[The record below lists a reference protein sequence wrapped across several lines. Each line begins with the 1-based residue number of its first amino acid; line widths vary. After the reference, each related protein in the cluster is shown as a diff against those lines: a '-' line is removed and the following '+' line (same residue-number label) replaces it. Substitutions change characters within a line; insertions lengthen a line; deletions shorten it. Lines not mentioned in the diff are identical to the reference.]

1 MEKTRDEQIKEI
13 LNLFILAF
21 LIVIIIFPIGI
32 LIGKAF
38 QNNSG
43 EYIGFKNFYDYF
55 TNKNMIVSLYTFY
68 FNCFKCDF
76 NSSGISLCLW
86 NTENNNKI

>member
-32 LIGKAF
+32 LIGKP
-38 QNNSG
+38 
-43 EYIGFKNFYDYF
+43 FKIIQVN
-55 TNKNMIVSLYTFY
+55 I
-68 FNCFKCDF
+68 
-76 NSSGISLCLW
+76 
-86 NTENNNKI
+86 